1 MDALETLPLETL
13 QQMLAE
19 AITARHRLVTQP
31 ASVSSNGRAMNFIGK
46 NLADAD
52 RYISR
57 LKTALDAKSGR
68 YVAGPIYL
76 TGGR

>member
-1 MDALETLPLETL
+1 MDALDTLPLETL

-31 ASVSSNGRAMNFIGK
+31 TTASSNNRSVTYAQRV
-46 NLADAD
+46 ADAD
-52 RYISR
+52 RYINR
-57 LKTALDAKSGR
+57 LKAACAAKTGGV
-68 YVAGPIYL
+68 VAGPIYL

>member
-19 AITARHRLVTQP
+19 AITARHRLVTKP
-31 ASVSSNGRAMNFIGK
+31 TSASSNNRSFTYAQRV
-46 NLADAD
+46 ADAD
-52 RYISR
+52 RYIVR
-57 LKTALDAKSGR
+57 LQSAVDAKSGR
-68 YVAGPIYL
+68 AVAGPIYL